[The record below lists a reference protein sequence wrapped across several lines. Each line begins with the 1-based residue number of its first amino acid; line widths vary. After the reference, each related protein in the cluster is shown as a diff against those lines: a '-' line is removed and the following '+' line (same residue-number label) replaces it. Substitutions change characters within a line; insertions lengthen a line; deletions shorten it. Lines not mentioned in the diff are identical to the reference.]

1 MSILTDLV
9 ERLRALLRRDREDL
23 ELAEELRF
31 HFEMEVE
38 ENLRRGLSPAEARR
52 QAALRL
58 GGMAQVQEAAR
69 DARGVRWLDDVAQ
82 DVRYGLRGIRRN
94 PLFATALV
102 LTLGLGIGASAAMF
116 SVVDALLLR
125 PLPYGEPERLV
136 EVHAVNRETGRES
149 PYVRLDFAQG
159 WGRRAELFD
168 AAFQHARASVLYT
181 EGAEP
186 VTLDAVVVSPGFEET
201 LRVPPLLG
209 RGLTEADARPGAEPV
224 VLLSHAFWRSAY
236 GGDAGVLGRII
247 ELDDSRH

>member
-31 HFEMEVE
+31 RFEMEVE

-58 GGMAQVQEAAR
+58 GGMTQVLEATR

-136 EVHAVNRETGRES
+136 EAWWTNPRTGAALN
-149 PYVRLDFAQG
+149 YVGRDF
-159 WGRRAELFD
+159 GRTWAERAAPLFD
-168 AAFQHARASVLYT
+168 GILLHITESVTYT

-186 VTLDAVVVSPGFEET
+186 VTLLVEAVSPSFAEVLRVRPALGRAFEE
-201 LRVPPLLG
+201 G
-209 RGLTEADARPGAEPV
+209 DALPGAEPV
-224 VLLSHAFWRSAY
+224 ALLSHA
-236 GGDAGVLGRII
+236 
-247 ELDDSRH
+247 